1 MINQYN
7 DYIRVAANISDFVF
21 VERVRAVA
29 FTEFRSSDYVLA
41 FVNDPANTD
50 KLVTM
55 LDSSTSK
62 PISVD
67 DNLLQVNAVAYMTR
81 DANGDPIINNRLY
94 YVSIVTDNQG
104 DFQSVQQDVAYS
116 NAAPEANITSSPSAV
131 STVRQVKFHT
141 NAGINYNAS
150 KAFDQNYS
158 TNVDGEGWISS
169 EYPVFIGLDSY
180 DATKATDET
189 RLWAWF
195 DLGAVYTI
203 TKLRI
208 WQHNDNNNSNPDVSA
223 RRYQRYIKDFRLFIT
238 NDLDIVVNTDYY
250 PKYNP
255 NASFAYATANGGK
268 GRMPDTSEY
277 TTIKFSEDL
286 ANIEWAYANVSGNL
300 VSLFDPYYFGGE
312 GDVTRIPYTRTATTG
327 FHQFGFDGTTLARE
341 RTGRYLYFEGQS
353 NNNLPMLMEMHI
365 FGNLVS

>member
-7 DYIRVAANISDFVF
+7 DYIRVAVNISDLVF

-29 FTEFRSSDYVLA
+29 FTEYRSSDYVLD
-41 FVNDPANTD
+41 FVSNPANTD
-50 KLVTM
+50 KLVDV
-55 LDSSTSK
+55 LDSSNGK
-62 PISVD
+62 PISLD

-94 YVSIVTDNQG
+94 YVSIVTENQG
-104 DFQSVQQDVAYS
+104 GFQTVQQDVAYS
-116 NAAPEANITSSPSAV
+116 NAASETNINVV
-131 STVRQVKFHT
+131 STVRQVKFHI
-141 NAGINYNAS
+141 NAGINYDAS
-150 KAFDQNYS
+150 KAFDRDYRAS
-158 TNVDGEGWISS
+158 VDGVGWITN
-169 EYPVFIGLDSY
+169 EYNALITLDSY

-195 DLGAVYTI
+195 DLGAVHTI

-208 WQHNDNNNSNPDVSA
+208 WQHNDNNNSSTDVSA

-238 NDLDIVVNTDYY
+238 NDLDTVVNTEYY
-250 PKYNP
+250 PQYNP
-255 NASFAYATANGGK
+255 SANLAYATANGGK

-353 NNNLPMLMEMHI
+353 NNNLPRLMEMHI